1 MCDDTF
7 PSLPPNWCSIGQAL
21 ALTSWLREGGGC
33 CSGFQPV
40 AMGLVSLMHLWKPE
54 TARAKSPYRAAEK
67 KEKKKDRRQIENRNC
82 TFRGPE
88 QKVNRADP

>member
-1 MCDDTF
+1 M
-7 PSLPPNWCSIGQAL
+7 
-21 ALTSWLREGGGC
+21 C

-67 KEKKKDRRQIENRNC
+67 KKKRTDDKLKIGNARFADRNRKSIEPTPDSRRLNWPCRNLSV
-82 TFRGPE
+82 GPLGNVE
-88 QKVNRADP
+88 PHC